1 MEPILFHYTMIEC
14 LEQLRERH
22 IEENTERIARSH
34 RTAGLVARVRS
45 CFRAATPTRAFAT
58 AG

>member
-22 IEENTERIARSH
+22 LEENAERIARSY
-34 RTAGLVARVRS
+34 RISGFAARVRNS
-45 CFRAATPTRAFAT
+45 FRTATPKPAFAT
-58 AG
+58 AR